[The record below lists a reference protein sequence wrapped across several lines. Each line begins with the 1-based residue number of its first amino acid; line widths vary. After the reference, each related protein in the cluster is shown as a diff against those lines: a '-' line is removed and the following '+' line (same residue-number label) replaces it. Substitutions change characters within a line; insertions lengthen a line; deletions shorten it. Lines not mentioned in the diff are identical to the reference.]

1 VQKTVAGFVSDGRAN
16 PSAGWDCVLF
26 LQGPGHQDCLDSARR
41 IEDRAAEIPR
51 AKIFVDQGG
60 FELLLDKTLDPYGR
74 WIARQERL
82 RLQSLQTNLVYF
94 AKIFE
99 VQLEGV
105 SSRRRWNFAHAI
117 FSEEAWT
124 I

>member
-1 VQKTVAGFVSDGRAN
+1 VQKTVTGFVSDSRAY
-16 PSAGWDCVLF
+16 PSASWDCVPF
-26 LQGPGHQDCLDSARR
+26 LQEPRHQDRLDTARR
-41 IEDRAAEIPR
+41 IENRAAEMR
-51 AKIFVDQGG
+51 WTKIFVDQGG

-74 WIARQERL
+74 WTGRQERL

-105 SSRRRWNFAHAI
+105 SS
-117 FSEEAWT
+117 
-124 I
+124 